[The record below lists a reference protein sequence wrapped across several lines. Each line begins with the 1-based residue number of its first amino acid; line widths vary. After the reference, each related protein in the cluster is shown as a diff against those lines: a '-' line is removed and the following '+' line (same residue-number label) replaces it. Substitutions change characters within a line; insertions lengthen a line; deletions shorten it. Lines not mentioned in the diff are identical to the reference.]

1 MNLNLLVIR
10 SSIPEQLADFY
21 GRLGMVFEYHRH
33 ENGPFHFSAQIG
45 STLLEI
51 YPLAKGQEKA
61 DKYLRLGFAIDLFD
75 TRIDHLRQQGVTFH
89 QLPMSTEW
97 GIMALIEDP
106 EGRKLELYNKT

>member
-61 DKYLRLGFAIDLFD
+61 DKYLRLGVSIPFVTSSLVISGVLDLRD
-75 TRIDHLRQQGVTFH
+75 NRI
-89 QLPMSTEW
+89 
-97 GIMALIEDP
+97 
-106 EGRKLELYNKT
+106 